1 MVKGVVSIVLDFLGI
16 IRLHYTS
23 KGKRIRSEIALPAG
37 GISPFSLTQPLIEK
51 HSMLPIVVSARAP
64 IHVEQIQGSHHNEE
78 NTFDTLELISL
89 AINTPKQHHSF
100 NSRQ

>member
-1 MVKGVVSIVLDFLGI
+1 
-16 IRLHYTS
+16 
-23 KGKRIRSEIALPAG
+23 
-37 GISPFSLTQPLIEK
+37 
-51 HSMLPIVVSARAP
+51 MLPIVVSARAP

-78 NTFDTLELISL
+78 NTFDTTLELISL